1 MQMFAFLVG
10 FSAVK
15 LEKLA
20 SALVT
25 KAPKEE
31 ENLWQRRSRHL
42 CSLCV
47 QERAE
52 LLIP

>member
-1 MQMFAFLVG
+1 MQLFAFLGG
-10 FSAVK
+10 FSALK
-15 LEKLA
+15 LEKVA
-20 SALVT
+20 SILVT

-31 ENLWQRRSRHL
+31 ENLWRRRSRHL

-47 QERAE
+47 HERAE